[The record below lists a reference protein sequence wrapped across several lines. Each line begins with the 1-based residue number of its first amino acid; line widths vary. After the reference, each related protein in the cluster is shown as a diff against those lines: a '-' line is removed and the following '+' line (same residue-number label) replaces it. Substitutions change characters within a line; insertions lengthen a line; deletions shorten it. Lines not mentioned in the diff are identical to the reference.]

1 MVLEAE
7 KQHGAGLWD
16 VFARI
21 YRGKDCDE
29 ATVVIHRFCLGN
41 TLEETAE
48 YVGSGVTASRV
59 LQIERRALRRICEAI
74 RGTPLGE
81 APTSD
86 AGRYRKPSI
95 LATHGRRPMSER
107 DPQGNRF
114 IYRQAPLYAKAKAER
129 VRLEEFRKSKKA
141 LLMAEC
147 EAPAVNA
154 REQYAYAHPD
164 YIVLI

>member
-1 MVLEAE
+1 MPNRGRSLPWYGQIHCKDNPEAAEIWRSRHVEPDPCEPAWTADHYVTDMVVEAE

-59 LQIERRALRRICEAI
+59 LQIERRALRRIREAI

-81 APTSD
+81 APYHSRWQIPK
-86 AGRYRKPSI
+86 ARHPG
-95 LATHGRRPMSER
+95 
-107 DPQGNRF
+107 
-114 IYRQAPLYAKAKAER
+114 YAW
-129 VRLEEFRKSKKA
+129 
-141 LLMAEC
+141 
-147 EAPAVNA
+147 EASHV
-154 REQYAYAHPD
+154 
-164 YIVLI
+164 